1 MKAELRARMRGLLDS
16 SPPESLPLPVDA
28 RFVRFLA
35 RARAVFGYRAVRG
48 EVSVDRILAAARANG
63 KAIALPRVEG
73 DRLSFRSVDDP
84 AAPLP
89 RGSFGIP
96 EPAPDAPTL
105 YPGEL
110 SELLPLI
117 VLVPGLAFDRS
128 GGRLGQGAGYYDRF
142 LADLLAAAGDI
153 SFAGNA
159 TAGTS
164 IPTPGESTP
173 APGVTT
179 PGVIAPAGAPTP
191 HGLLSPRA
199 DILLVGACRLA
210 QLVDRVPTEDH
221 DIPLDCVL
229 AGEMC
234 IFKG

>member
-1 MKAELRARMRGLLDS
+1 MKPELRARMRGLLDA
-16 SPPESLPLPVDA
+16 SPPESIPLPAEA
-28 RFVRFLA
+28 RFAHFLA

-48 EVSVDRILAAARANG
+48 EVSVDLILAAARASG

-73 DRLSFRSVDDP
+73 DRLSFRRVDDP
-84 AAPLP
+84 AEALP

-96 EPAPDAPTL
+96 EPAADAPTL

-110 SELLPLI
+110 SALLPLI

-142 LADLLAAAGDI
+142 LADLLARATPTAAGSQVAGGI
-153 SFAGNA
+153 S
-159 TAGTS
+159 
-164 IPTPGESTP
+164 
-173 APGVTT
+173 
-179 PGVIAPAGAPTP
+179 
-191 HGLLSPRA
+191 RA
-199 DILLVGACRLA
+199 DILLVGACRA
-210 QLVDRVPTEDH
+210 SQLVDQVPTESH
-221 DIPLDCVL
+221 DIRLDCVL